1 MALRCPFLT
10 KLPMNLIKSQP
21 AAVLKFADACPFA
34 SANLNLGAL
43 KAFSNMSSGGGKIV
57 DQNNNNDKSNITAAS
72 TADADAAL
80 RREKSS
86 LKPKALGC
94 PGSSTGP
101 TSKPVAAAS
110 SSAAT
115 AAATAAPARRAS
127 NSFHT
132 MSAGPSISSFVP
144 LIKNNDST
152 SMTPAKSAAA
162 KCPFLKQNQ
171 LLEAVAEASEGL
183 QDDVIEIRAQSRDRV
198 DKKDDGVFD
207 YDEYCKDELEKK
219 KREGTYRVFPRVD
232 RKAMQFPYARDRI
245 TDSDITV
252 WCSNDYLGMSRHPKV
267 MQAVHD
273 AVDRFG
279 VGAGGTRNIGGNSS
293 LHEALEA
300 SLAALHG
307 KERALVF
314 SSCFIANDTCLET
327 LGAKLP
333 GCHIFSDA
341 GNHASMI
348 KGIRNSRAVKHI
360 FRHNDPDHLDQLL
373 SEVDKSVPKIV
384 AFETVHSMTGAVCPL
399 QELIDVAKAHGAI
412 TFVDEVHAVG
422 LYGRHGAGIAERE
435 GLMDQVDIFS
445 GTLGKAYGNVG
456 GYIAGS
462 DAVIDL
468 VRSFGSGFIFTTS
481 LPPHVLAGAKESI
494 RILASEEGR
503 VLRRRHQETVNS
515 IRGRLVDEGLPVI
528 HCPSHIIPI
537 HVGDPVL
544 NTKAMYDLRHRWN
557 IYIQA
562 INYPTVKPGEERLR
576 LAPSPFHD
584 RDMTNYFIEAMKD
597 VWKRNSLPFKSMCT
611 ISCTYCREPL
621 KFDSLSSREYPCDGS
636 RCRNLRLPDDDPCAS
651 NSSRCSSS
659 TSGALSKGSY
669 SRSSG

>member
-21 AAVLKFADACPFA
+21 AAVLQFAEACPFA
-34 SANLNLGAL
+34 ANKLNLNLVKSISNFAPGSAKGGAGDGA
-43 KAFSNMSSGGGKIV
+43 KNV
-57 DQNNNNDKSNITAAS
+57 DQNNNNNNNHVNNSVG
-72 TADADAAL
+72 DAVK
-80 RREKSS
+80 REKPTMKS
-86 LKPKALGC
+86 KALGC
-94 PGSSTGP
+94 PGSSAGPLTKSATGGL
-101 TSKPVAAAS
+101 KGHNA
-110 SSAAT
+110 
-115 AAATAAPARRAS
+115 
-127 NSFHT
+127 FHT
-132 MSAGPSISSFVP
+132 VTSESLIPNHAPFIQEQVP
-144 LIKNNDST
+144 APDLAA
-152 SMTPAKSAAA
+152 MTPAKSAAS
-162 KCPFLKQNQ
+162 KCPFLKENQ
-171 LLEAVAEASEGL
+171 MLEAVTEASEGL
-183 QDDVIEIRAQSRDRV
+183 QEDIIEIGAQA
-198 DKKDDGVFD
+198 KKIEKKEEDVFN
-207 YDEYCKDELEKK
+207 YEEYCKDELEKK

-293 LHEALEA
+293 LHESLEA
-300 SLAALHG
+300 QLAELHG

-314 SSCFIANDTCLET
+314 SSCFIANDTALET

-333 GCHIFSDA
+333 GCQIFSDS

-348 KGIRNSRAVKHI
+348 KGIRNSRAPKHI
-360 FRHNDPDHLDQLL
+360 FRHNDPEHLDQLL
-373 SEVDKSVPKIV
+373 SQVDKKIPKIV

-399 QELIDVAKAHGAI
+399 QELVDVSKAHGAI

-422 LYGRHGAGIAERE
+422 LYGKHGAGIAERE

-462 DAVIDL
+462 DAVIDM
-468 VRSFGSGFIFTTS
+468 VRSYGSGFIFTTS
-481 LPPHVLAGAKESI
+481 LPPHVLAGAKEAV

-503 VLRRRHQETVNS
+503 ALRRRHQDTVS
-515 IRGRLVDEGLPVI
+515 VLRSRLIDEGLPVI

-537 HVGDPVL
+537 HVGDPVMS
-544 NTKAMYDLRHRWN
+544 TKAMYDLRHRWN

-562 INYPTVKPGEERLR
+562 INYPTVKFGEERLR
-576 LAPSPFHD
+576 LAPSPYHD
-584 RDMTNYFIEAMKD
+584 QDMMNYFVEAIKD
-597 VWKRNSLPFKSMCT
+597 VWKRNGLPFKSMCT
-611 ISCTYCREPL
+611 ISCNYCQEPL
-621 KFDSLSSREYPCDGS
+621 KFESLSSREYPCDGS
-636 RCRNLRLPDDDPCAS
+636 RCCNLRLGEDSAS
-651 NSSRCSSS
+651 SAAGISSS
-659 TSGALSKGSY
+659 CSDAMKKEMAKGSCSRTSG
-669 SRSSG
+669 